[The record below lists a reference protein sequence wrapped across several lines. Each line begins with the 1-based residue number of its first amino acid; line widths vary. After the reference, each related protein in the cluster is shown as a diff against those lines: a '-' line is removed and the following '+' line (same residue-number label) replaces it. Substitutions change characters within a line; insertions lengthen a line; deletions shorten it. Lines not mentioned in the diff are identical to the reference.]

1 MEVIITMI
9 IMIEMMIWLKKVV
22 VVVVEEEMDT
32 IKVVVVMDAV
42 DEVTSKMGVITT
54 AFVKITL
61 IFVMKTTVKD
71 HKKTTNKLNILIMEI
86 MDVVVDKDILILQ
99 SIIKNIMI
107 MIMRAA
113 AASQL
118 LTHLK
123 SLKMTT
129 METNVNKMG
138 VITKDTTT
146 HSTDYSEYSN

>member
-1 MEVIITMI
+1 
-9 IMIEMMIWLKKVV
+9 
-22 VVVVEEEMDT
+22 MDT

-146 HSTDYSEYSN
+146 HSTDYFEC

>member
-146 HSTDYSEYSN
+146 HSTDYFEC

>member
-71 HKKTTNKLNILIMEI
+71 HKKTTNKLNILIMDI

-146 HSTDYSEYSN
+146 HSTDYSECSN

>member
-1 MEVIITMI
+1 
-9 IMIEMMIWLKKVV
+9 
-22 VVVVEEEMDT
+22 
-32 IKVVVVMDAV
+32 MDAV

-71 HKKTTNKLNILIMEI
+71 HKKTTNKLNILIMDI

-146 HSTDYSEYSN
+146 HSTDYSECSN